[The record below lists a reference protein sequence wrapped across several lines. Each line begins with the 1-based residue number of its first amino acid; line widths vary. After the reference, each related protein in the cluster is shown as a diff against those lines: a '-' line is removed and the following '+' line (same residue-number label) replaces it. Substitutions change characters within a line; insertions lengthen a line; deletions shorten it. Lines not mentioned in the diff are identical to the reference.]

1 MSNEGTEI
9 KDQNET
15 NKMFLKIK
23 PKYKYKTVNFCQNKK
38 DEKNINENKNIRN
51 QKKIIKKKWKF
62 LFNKY

>member
-1 MSNEGTEI
+1 
-9 KDQNET
+9 
-15 NKMFLKIK
+15 MFLKIK

>member
-15 NKMFLKIK
+15 NKIFLKIK
-23 PKYKYKTVNFCQNKK
+23 PKYKHKTVNFCQNKK
-38 DEKNINENKNIRN
+38 DENNINENKNIRN